1 MVAMNIAN
9 GYYRRVLVLTKTP
22 TPHLRNPKIKKQH
35 VKNLSLREKF
45 HSRLGEKGCTGGDKP
60 DYLAV
65 CARGLKGGTQTSI
78 VKEDGNMRQ

>member
-22 TPHLRNPKIKKQH
+22 TPHLRNPKIKNSML
-35 VKNLSLREKF
+35 NLSLREKF
-45 HSRLGEKGCTGGDKP
+45 HSRLSEEGCTGGDKP
-60 DYLAV
+60 DFKAV